1 MGKTGQIVRA
11 CQLVKAKSVRVVCP
25 GVGTEHWRREFRK
38 WWEGPMLPALEILSY
53 DDARRMTRGVMKV
66 HDRANVLVADECHFA
81 KNPAAQRTVAIF
93 GKGGLAWYADRIW
106 CASGTPA
113 PNNASELYPMLKAY
127 GATARSFESFKSHF
141 CVVDDMG
148 KVRGTR
154 MDRKDELRVIL
165 KPYVLRRLK
174 KDVLPELGEIDI
186 QHWYVKPDARYAVE
200 ALHSEEIGAAGRQEA
215 ELRRQIKDKSPEDL
229 LAFLAG
235 DQEFATLRRYNALL
249 KAPAVFD
256 QVMFEIDNGLVN
268 KIVVFGYHREA
279 LAVLHR
285 KFNEAGVGAVL
296 IYGDTPARERDAQV
310 ESWKKPNGPRVNI
323 SSVEVAG
330 TVLDYTAA
338 HQVIALEMMWVPGA
352 NWQAWQR
359 PHRQG
364 QTQPVTVRVA
374 MGSEIDEIVNDVVL
388 RKTKEIAAIFD

>member
-1 MGKTGQIVRA
+1 M
-11 CQLVKAKSVRVVCP
+11 RVSS
-25 GVGTEHWRREFRK
+25 G
-38 WWEGPMLPALEILSY
+38 IS
-53 DDARRMTRGVMKV
+53 
-66 HDRANVLVADECHFA
+66 
-81 KNPAAQRTVAIF
+81 
-93 GKGGLAWYADRIW
+93 
-106 CASGTPA
+106 ASSTI
-113 PNNASELYPMLKAY
+113 
-127 GATARSFESFKSHF
+127 
-141 CVVDDMG
+141 G

-154 MDRKDELRVIL
+154 MDRKDELRAIL

-174 KDVLPELGEIDI
+174 KDVLPELGEIDV
-186 QHWYVKPDARYAVE
+186 QHWYVKPDAQYATA
-200 ALHSEEIGAAGRQEA
+200 ALHAEEIGAAGRQEA

-249 KAPAVFD
+249 KAPAVFE
-256 QVMFEIDNGLVN
+256 QVMFEMDNGLLD
-268 KIVVFGYHREA
+268 KVVIFGYHKEA
-279 LAVLHR
+279 LAVLHK
-285 KFNEAGVGAVL
+285 KFNAAGVGAVL
-296 IYGDTPARERDAQV
+296 IYGDTEARERDALV
-310 ESWKKPNGPRVNI
+310 ESWKRKDGPRVNL

-338 HQVIALEMMWVPGA
+338 HQVIALEMVWVPGT